1 MLRLS
6 GRMTLKVTDPL
17 LKIDGLEARFFTPHG
32 VVRAVDG
39 LCLELAPGA
48 SLGLVGESGCGKSM
62 LALSIMGL
70 LPTPGRITAGSIRF
84 EDVDLLGLDAA
95 RLRRLRGDRISMIFQ
110 EPMNALNPVLT
121 VGNQLGEIFKL
132 HRGLKDRR
140 AIHDESAAM
149 LAQVGIDAPERRLA
163 SYPHQL
169 SGGMRQRVM
178 IAMALACRPSLLLAD
193 EPTTALDVTTQTQI
207 LDLMRELRQ
216 TTGAA
221 IILVSHDLEVVAQV
235 CEQAAVMYA
244 GQIVEQ
250 TDCARLFSEALHP
263 YTRGLIGSR
272 PRLGATWREQRLQP
286 IAGSVPPLG
295 AELVGC
301 SFQQRCSVALPR
313 CAVEAPPAFYPAADH
328 LVRCWRC
335 DG

>member
-6 GRMTLKVTDPL
+6 SRMSLKVTDPL
-17 LKIDGLEARFFTPHG
+17 LKIDKLAARFFTPHG
-32 VVRAVDG
+32 VVRAVEG
-39 LCLELAPGA
+39 LSLDLAAGA

-70 LPTPGRITAGSIRF
+70 LPPSGRISGGSIRF
-84 EDVDLLGLDAA
+84 EGRELLDLDAA
-95 RLRRLRGDRISMIFQ
+95 SLRRLRGERISMIFQ

-121 VGNQLGEIFKL
+121 VGNQLGEVFRL

-140 AIHDESAAM
+140 AIHNESVAM
-149 LAQVGIDAPERRLA
+149 LSQVGIDAPERRLA

-169 SGGMRQRVM
+169 SGGMCQRVM

-193 EPTTALDVTTQTQI
+193 EPTTALDVTTQAQI

-216 TTGAA
+216 TTGTA
-221 IILVSHDLEVVAQV
+221 IIMVSHDLEVVAQV
-235 CEQAAVMYA
+235 CEQVAVMYA

-250 TDCARLFSEALHP
+250 ATCAKLFGEAAHP

-295 AELVGC
+295 AELIGC
-301 SFQQRCSVALPR
+301 SFHKRCNVALPR
-313 CAVEAPPAFYPAADH
+313 CASETPPAFYPEADH